1 MRVLV
6 LGGAGFLGRH
16 VVSALAARGHHIVIG
31 SRDSRRVARVAAS
44 LNVRVGIRP
53 VRFEQLTVS
62 GCWDAAL
69 DGVDVAVNCV
79 GILREWGAA
88 TYERIHHL
96 APAALAAD
104 CARRRVRL
112 IHISAL
118 GLHDAARSRFIGSK
132 LRGERAIEM
141 SGAPFAIVRPSL
153 LDGDGGY
160 GARWLRAVARLP
172 LHFVP
177 IDAVGRIAVLD
188 ANDAGRAIA
197 RLCEIGGG
205 AAYRE
210 VELGGPARFT
220 LDEHLGQL
228 RARRGR
234 PAARVVRIPPTLARL
249 ASHAAISCICRRS
262 RSATRAFAPRQ
273 RAGGQLAA
281 AAAGGAGANRRR
293 RAAPTTV
300 PLKDDRGTASARGR
314 ASLGRMQPAMVKID
328 RPRERRER
336 TRAERGIEH
345 AIGNAAVEDDAQRA
359 LDHEARV
366 LARERASR
374 VLSAFLLVIGNGMRG
389 EKADSSAVW
398 MPPADS
404 GDTRPA
410 ASRSARRRAR
420 ER

>member
-31 SRDSRRVARVAAS
+31 SRDSRRVAHVAAS
-44 LNVRVGIRP
+44 LNVRVGFRP

-62 GCWDAAL
+62 GCWDATL

-234 PAARVVRIPPTLARL
+234 PAARVVRIPATLARL
-249 ASHAAISCICRRS
+249 ASHACDLLHLSPFSFGHLELLRRDNVP
-262 RSATRAFAPRQ
+262 AVNLLPLLLEAPARTV
-273 RAGGQLAA
+273 GG
-281 AAAGGAGANRRR
+281 

-314 ASLGRMQPAMVKID
+314 ASP
-328 RPRERRER
+328 RPNA
-336 TRAERGIEH
+336 TRDGENRSTA
-345 AIGNAAVEDDAQRA
+345 RA
-359 LDHEARV
+359 
-366 LARERASR
+366 
-374 VLSAFLLVIGNGMRG
+374 
-389 EKADSSAVW
+389 
-398 MPPADS
+398 P
-404 GDTRPA
+404 
-410 ASRSARRRAR
+410 
-420 ER
+420 